1 MYSLSRSLIVPAVV
15 VGWLCSAGLAT
26 AAVAEIRDDGGFF
39 KEQTIRQAN
48 EVIRSLFK
56 EHKIDLFIQTYK
68 DIPEDLKKEFDEV
81 KKDKKKR
88 DAFFEKWARQ
98 RAKDVGDNGIYILL
112 LHKGEDHSG
121 HLQIEVGN
129 HTREKAFTIANRDK
143 LDELFLAK
151 LKDPKTYDEGLL
163 ESVKY
168 VRDTVDANLGKE
180 KAHAA
185 PGQVD
190 SGEGSTL
197 PAKGLFGG
205 IGAIIC
211 IGLVILLVVWVVFAL
226 IRAVSRMGGG
236 GGGYGP
242 GYGGGG
248 YGGGYGGG
256 GGGFMS
262 GMLGGMFGAAAGSW
276 MYDRF
281 FRGDSSYGGGGGA
294 THSGGGGADYSDQNK
309 QDTDYSGTGGDFGG
323 DQGDAGGGG
332 DFGGGDA
339 GGDAGGDLG
348 GGGFFGGGD
357 TGGGGD
363 FGGGGGDSGGG
374 GGGDF

>member
-15 VGWLCSAGLAT
+15 VGWLFTAGLAT
-26 AAVAEIRDDGGFF
+26 AAAVAEIRDDGGFF
-39 KEQTIRQAN
+39 KADTIRQAN
-48 EVIRSLFK
+48 KVIRELK
-56 EHKIDLFIQTYK
+56 EEHKIDLFIQTYK
-68 DIPEDLKKEFDEV
+68 DIPDDLKKDFDKV
-81 KKDKKKR
+81 KKDKKER

-98 RAKDVGDNGIYILL
+98 RAKEAEVNGIYILL
-112 LHKGEDHSG
+112 LHKGDDHPG
-121 HLQIEVGN
+121 HLQIEVGDQ
-129 HTREKAFTIANRDK
+129 TRKKAFTIANRDK
-143 LDELFLAK
+143 LDEIFLAK

-163 ESVKY
+163 DTVKY

-197 PAKGLFGG
+197 PAKGLLGG
-205 IGAIIC
+205 IGGIIC

-226 IRAVSRMGGG
+226 IRAFSRMGGG

-248 YGGGYGGG
+248 YGGGYGG

-281 FRGDSSYGGGGGA
+281 FRGDSSYGGGGA

-357 TGGGGD
+357 AGGGGD
-363 FGGGGGDSGGG
+363 FGGGGGDFGGG